1 MKLVSTLAA
10 FALISSIA
18 LAADLA
24 EAGSPHITVTG
35 TVITEVVPDR
45 IVWSLALKNTGLELA
60 KVAAKHAALS
70 ADLLKALKELG
81 IEDKEVQTSQMG
93 FGENMVYRNN
103 ENVKE
108 GYFASTLISFKLA
121 ELIKYKE
128 VWLTLSAMDHVSVNN
143 VAYDHSKRI
152 ELQKETRKKALLAAK
167 EKAGVMAE
175 TLEAKIGEVLAI
187 SEDSETNGVWNNRAN
202 LLNGNNSIQAI
213 AVAADGENG
222 SSIAPGTIPIR
233 MRVLVTFRLLN
244 GAK

>member
-10 FALISSIA
+10 FALISSMAI
-18 LAADLA
+18 AADLA

-60 KVAAKHAALS
+60 KVAAKHATLS
-70 ADLLKALKELG
+70 ADVLKALKELG
-81 IEDKEVQTSQMG
+81 IEDKEVQSSQME
-93 FGENMVYRNN
+93 FGENMVYRDRDH
-103 ENVKE
+103 VKE
-108 GYFASTLISFKLA
+108 GYFASTMISFKLA
-121 ELIKYKE
+121 DLPKYKE
-128 VWLTLSAMDHVSVNN
+128 VWLRLAAMDNVSVNN
-143 VAYDHSKRI
+143 VTYDHSKRI

-187 SEDSETNGVWNNRAN
+187 SEDSEGGGGWNNRAN
-202 LLNGNNSIQAI
+202 LNNSIQAI
-213 AVAADGENG
+213 SAAGDGDNG